1 MRRLGEERYN
11 LMLNNC
17 EHFAVWCKTGQHR
30 SSQVDRALG
39 FGQMLLEQGLNIK
52 QELSEQ
58 TFATQL
64 EAVEKL
70 RSHLQELLKG
80 KPKPE

>member
-1 MRRLGEERYN
+1 
-11 LMLNNC
+11 
-17 EHFAVWCKTGQHR
+17 
-30 SSQVDRALG
+30 
-39 FGQMLLEQGLNIK
+39 MLLEQGLNIK